1 MHVIPIGNHR
11 LDLHRRAARGRRLAK
26 LSHDRTIAEMLDG
39 LANYLELEAIIEEA
53 QIDPFLRVGALP
65 PASIRAGV
73 GAR

>member
-1 MHVIPIGNHR
+1 MHVIPIGNHP
-11 LDLHRRAARGRRLAK
+11 LDMHRRAARGRRLAR

-65 PASIRAGV
+65 APPVRTGV